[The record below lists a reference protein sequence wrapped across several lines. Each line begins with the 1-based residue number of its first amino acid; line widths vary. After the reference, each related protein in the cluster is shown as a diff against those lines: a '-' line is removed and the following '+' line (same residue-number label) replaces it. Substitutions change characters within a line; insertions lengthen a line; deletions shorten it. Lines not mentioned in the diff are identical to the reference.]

1 MHRRQ
6 TSVVTFTE
14 LRHHLEQGSIFIFIF
29 QNEERK
35 EEIEKQFVGRLYKN
49 VNSSKTRS
57 ASLNHSA
64 TDTGQLRSCKGSYNL
79 SAVRGSYNR
88 SLAKAP

>member
-57 ASLNHSA
+57 APLSHRHRSVEVLQWSIYLECS
-64 TDTGQLRSCKGSYNL
+64 TGKL
-79 SAVRGSYNR
+79 
-88 SLAKAP
+88 